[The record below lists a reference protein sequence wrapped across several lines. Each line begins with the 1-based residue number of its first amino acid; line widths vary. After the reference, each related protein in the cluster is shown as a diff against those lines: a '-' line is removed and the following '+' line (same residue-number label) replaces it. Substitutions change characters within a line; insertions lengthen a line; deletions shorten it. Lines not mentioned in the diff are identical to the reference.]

1 MAWLFDSFSIKSY
14 YALSRHY
21 RYQKF
26 DLKDTTARSE
36 PIMESQGNL
45 TLEQQFKLTV
55 VKEQVKDLSLEQAQ
69 EFVVEMMRQ
78 MMVKDN
84 LVKQM
89 LKEAWM

>member
-1 MAWLFDSFSIKSY
+1 
-14 YALSRHY
+14 
-21 RYQKF
+21 
-26 DLKDTTARSE
+26 
-36 PIMESQGNL
+36 MESKGNL

-89 LKEAWM
+89 LKEA